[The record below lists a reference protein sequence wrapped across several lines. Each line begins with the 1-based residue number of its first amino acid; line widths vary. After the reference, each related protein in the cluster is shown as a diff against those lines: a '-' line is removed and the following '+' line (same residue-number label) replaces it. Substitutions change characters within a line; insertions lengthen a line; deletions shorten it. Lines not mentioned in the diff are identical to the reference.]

1 MVSSVLFVI
10 NKYSCI
16 DLFNRKAFFLNYFFK
31 GIDLCSRSVFIVINE
46 QKDNVSVHF
55 LCDEIVSDDPCAARF
70 PFAFDFIAIR
80 ILRMPGAN
88 SAPCLGFSRSDLP
101 KLTKSSLNEG
111 YFFASFFAVTSK

>member
-1 MVSSVLFVI
+1 MFTSYSIVI
-10 NKYSCI
+10 NKYSCM

-31 GIDLCSRSVFIVINE
+31 DIDLCSRSVFFVINE

-80 ILRMPGAN
+80 ILRI
-88 SAPCLGFSRSDLP
+88 LVLILHLVWVFSRSDLP